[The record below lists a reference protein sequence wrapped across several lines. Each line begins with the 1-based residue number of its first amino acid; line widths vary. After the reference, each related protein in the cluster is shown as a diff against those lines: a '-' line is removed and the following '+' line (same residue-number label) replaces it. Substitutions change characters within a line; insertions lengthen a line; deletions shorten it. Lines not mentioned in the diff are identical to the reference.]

1 MNGKLLKEYDVILEK
16 LEKVDWATKEMV
28 FNLMNVEDAN
38 EIELVLMMDDKQLKS
53 YLEIDHYQLS
63 LNKKLYDECCKNN
76 IDSIKIEKLL
86 DDGAD
91 PLGIYSVN
99 KTSNNSVYFD
109 YVLQE
114 LMGDIEGEN
123 IVIITELCFKHGL
136 ATELLSRKEQFNYDD
151 YWNPL
156 EDIRY
161 YDGEINVAFKLI
173 DVCMKYNTNVELM
186 DDLISLLYSD
196 ISMIGSGTERVVA
209 YIKMLL
215 YLASFKEL
223 LNQSAA
229 LRDYVEIRNNKYDI
243 SLFKNIDNYN
253 VIFDSSTNTNNY
265 NNLGGTVVVLE
276 KETGKSVWKIILN
289 NDPIVEWLWIEKT
302 PFLSDTLG
310 KSPFL
315 SNTRT

>member
-28 FNLMNVEDAN
+28 FNLMNVQDAK
-38 EIELVLMMDDKQLKS
+38 EIELVVMMDDKQLKS
-53 YLEIDHYQLS
+53 YLEIDHYQLL

-86 DDGAD
+86 DDCAD

-114 LMGDIEGEN
+114 LMGYIEGEN
-123 IVIITELCFKHGL
+123 IVIITELFFKHGL

-186 DDLISLLYSD
+186 DDLISLLYLD

-223 LNQSAA
+223 LNQSAS

-253 VIFDSSTNTNNY
+253 VIFDSSTNTNNC
-265 NNLGGTVVVLE
+265 NNIGGTVVVLE

-289 NDPIVEWLWIEKT
+289 NDPIVE
-302 PFLSDTLG
+302 
-310 KSPFL
+310 
-315 SNTRT
+315 